1 MGGVVVVVVAMEADR
16 DNLVSS
22 CDAVADEL
30 KISDLVGDVW
40 WVVVVVVVVAVV
52 GSNP

>member
-1 MGGVVVVVVAMEADR
+1 MRIALKRAYYIEVDR

-30 KISDLVGDVW
+30 KFSDLVGDVW
-40 WVVVVVVVVAVV
+40 
-52 GSNP
+52 